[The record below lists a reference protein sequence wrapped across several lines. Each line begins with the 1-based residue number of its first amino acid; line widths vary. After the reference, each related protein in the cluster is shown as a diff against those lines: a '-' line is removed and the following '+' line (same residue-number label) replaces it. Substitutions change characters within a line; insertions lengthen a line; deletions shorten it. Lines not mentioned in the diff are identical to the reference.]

1 MDIIFREQYVNKL
14 ISLKDKKIIKVLTG
28 IRRAG
33 KSTILQEF
41 KEYLLKNGVDKK
53 NIIFINLDDKSN
65 KYLLDSDELH
75 NYILSNIDLNK
86 KNYIFLDEVQ
96 NVAEFEKCINSLFLR
111 KNLDIYNWF

>member
-1 MDIIFREQYVNKL
+1 MSTIYREQYVNKL

-53 NIIFINLDDKSN
+53 I
-65 KYLLDSDELH
+65 
-75 NYILSNIDLNK
+75 
-86 KNYIFLDEVQ
+86 
-96 NVAEFEKCINSLFLR
+96 
-111 KNLDIYNWF
+111 